1 MPGRYIT
8 VTLQITVWNRNA
20 YALFRTETQ
29 RICRRYTPAMTDREL
44 LGINPYENNRALVD
58 YFLNI
63 VFLKTRTK
71 GAR

>member
-8 VTLQITVWNRNA
+8 VTIKINVRNRNA
-20 YALFRTETQ
+20 YSFFRAKTRHTSV
-29 RICRRYTPAMTDREL
+29 RYTPAIMVREA
-44 LGINPYENNRALVD
+44 LGINSYENNRTLVD

>member
-1 MPGRYIT
+1 
-8 VTLQITVWNRNA
+8 
-20 YALFRTETQ
+20 
-29 RICRRYTPAMTDREL
+29 MTDREL
-44 LGINPYENNRALVD
+44 LGINSYENNRALVD